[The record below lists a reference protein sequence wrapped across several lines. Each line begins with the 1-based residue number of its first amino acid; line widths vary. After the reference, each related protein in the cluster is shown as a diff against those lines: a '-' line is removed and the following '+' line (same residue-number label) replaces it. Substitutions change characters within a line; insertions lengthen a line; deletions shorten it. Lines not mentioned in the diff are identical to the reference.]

1 MRQRKAHP
9 TTKMLVHMKEI
20 LIAVYI
26 CLHVYYCTAFSFNG
40 SHADRSRPGASEL
53 ICKYTN
59 GDEEQPIQK
68 RHVPRRAMP
77 HIQTS
82 SSAEAATKAGYII
95 RSRGGGVAS
104 TTGAARDRSR
114 TKEEERR
121 PLRTI
126 RRIVHRSDKKKF
138 HTTAP
143 NLEEETIFQD
153 ERRTVDSSLMKDRK
167 TNKPQAQRVT
177 FKATQVASRSLS
189 YTSSMERATLTEYM
203 TQPVEDYSL
212 LSFHDEEDSSSQ
224 SSANQKEVTKRR
236 WFVRRLTH
244 EEASRYIIDPIS
256 SPTSKDEL
264 CSPVKE
270 SNLFRL
276 AVPLQALIGW
286 DLTPVIDLEVVPP
299 EVVETSCLNEHSP
312 SSSTDEGS
320 RGDVEVPQWGGF
332 RQIRARQRRH
342 GDGTTHSPTVKIRS
356 MSVSLLSTKE
366 EVRQAMSKPFTITAK
381 DKKMQGEAIG
391 MVGKV
396 EEWLKPHI
404 TFEAELAWQDGTKT
418 SSPSLVTVKSS
429 AVTSLTIPKISN
441 EILRATVPSAF
452 LVKRLG
458 ATLTSKALEI
468 CLPRFLRQL
477 ERDFY
482 RWSGIEE
489 KL

>member
-1 MRQRKAHP
+1 MRQIKAQP
-9 TTKMLVHMKEI
+9 TTKMMVVRI
-20 LIAVYI
+20 QVLITVYI

-40 SHADRSRPGASEL
+40 SLADRSRPGASEL
-53 ICKYTN
+53 ICKYTD

-68 RHVPRRAMP
+68 RHVPRRAIP

-95 RSRGGGVAS
+95 RSRNGGVVSAAS
-104 TTGAARDRSR
+104 GAARDRSR
-114 TKEEERR
+114 RKEEERR
-121 PLRTI
+121 PLHTI
-126 RRIVHRSDKKKF
+126 RRIVLRSDRKKF
-138 HTTAP
+138 QTTAP
-143 NLEEETIFQD
+143 NLEEETM
-153 ERRTVDSSLMKDRK
+153 LKDRK
-167 TNKPQAQRVT
+167 TNKPHAQRVT
-177 FKATQVASRSLS
+177 FKATQEASRSLS
-189 YTSSMERATLTEYM
+189 YTSSMQRATLTEYM

-244 EEASRYIIDPIS
+244 EEASRYIVDPIS

-264 CSPVKE
+264 CSPVEE

-299 EVVETSCLNEHSP
+299 EVAEISCLNEHSP
-312 SSSTDEGS
+312 TSPDERS
-320 RGDVEVPQWGGF
+320 RGDVELPQWGGF
-332 RQIRARQRRH
+332 RHIRGRQRRH

-404 TFEAELAWQDGTKT
+404 TFEAELAWKDGTTT
-418 SSPSLVTVKSS
+418 SSSSLVTVKSS

-441 EILRATVPSAF
+441 DILRATVPSAF